1 MPKLSQLLERA
12 TVYHQHYASGNYTTP
27 GTASLLTGTYPW
39 THRALKLFDTV
50 TQQSERLNIFH
61 LFNQYNRIAYTHNSL
76 VEILLDQF
84 TDETTFHKPCEEL
97 YLSSVWWVDMLF
109 KPDFDT
115 ASLAWDRIIDPTLDG
130 LLYSLFFSKYIRNSL
145 EKLPP
150 EITEK
155 FPRGLPNIGRNT
167 NLYILEQAI
176 DWIKYQI
183 KDSLQPFLAYFH
195 LLPPHAPYKT
205 RREFID
211 SFLGDGWEPPEKNFP
226 PVNPQ
231 TRHSREEL
239 LIQRREYDEFIL
251 YVDSEFD
258 RLFKYLE
265 QEGLLDNTW
274 VVVTSDHGEVFERG
288 SIGHGSINLYQ
299 PVVKIPLI
307 IFEPGQK
314 SRIDIHT
321 PTNAVDV
328 LPTLLHLTDHPVPL
342 GLEGEILPPYRG
354 TSIDPSRET
363 FSLQAKLI
371 PDSLG
376 PITSGTMMMIK
387 DRLKVIRYF
396 GYRNAYDYEIEM
408 ESDPLYEVY
417 DIIDDP
423 EEMNDL
429 SSRSTS
435 EVQEMIDAL
444 EQKYQEV
451 SGEYQKDN

>member
-1 MPKLSQLLERA
+1 
-12 TVYHQHYASGNYTTP
+12 
-27 GTASLLTGTYPW
+27 
-39 THRALKLFDTV
+39 
-50 TQQSERLNIFH
+50 
-61 LFNQYNRIAYTHNSL
+61 
-76 VEILLDQF
+76 
-84 TDETTFHKPCEEL
+84 
-97 YLSSVWWVDMLF
+97 
-109 KPDFDT
+109 
-115 ASLAWDRIIDPTLDG
+115 
-130 LLYSLFFSKYIRNSL
+130 
-145 EKLPP
+145 
-150 EITEK
+150 
-155 FPRGLPNIGRNT
+155 
-167 NLYILEQAI
+167 
-176 DWIKYQI
+176 
-183 KDSLQPFLAYFH
+183 
-195 LLPPHAPYKT
+195 
-205 RREFID
+205 
-211 SFLGDGWEPPEKNFP
+211 
-226 PVNPQ
+226 
-231 TRHSREEL
+231 

-451 SGEYQKDN
+451 SGEYQKDK